1 MNELKLSKRLEEV
14 VKSIIPKSM
23 IADIGSDHAYL
34 PCYAYLNG
42 YIKGAIAGEI
52 TDGPFQSAREQVK
65 KTDLEH
71 VIEVR
76 KGNGLAVISPNEVDC
91 ITIAGMGGSLIRTIL
106 EEGKEKLEGVK
117 RLVLQ
122 PNIGASNIRKWLI
135 DHQWAIIDEKVLEDD
150 GRIYEIIVA
159 EKGNPLDVY
168 GGNVEAGLLLGPILM
183 KRKSDVFK
191 KKWNHELKH
200 AEQIVAQLS
209 QGAVSSEG
217 KVKKERFEKDIVLI
231 KEALK

>member
-14 VKSIIPKSM
+14 VKSIMPNSV

-65 KTDLEH
+65 KTELEH

-122 PNIGASNIRKWLI
+122 PNIGAANIRKWLME
-135 DHQWAIIDEKVLEDD
+135 HQWSIIDEKILEDD

-159 EKGNPLDVY
+159 EKGNPLDNY
-168 GGNVEAGLLLGPILM
+168 NDHIEAGLLLGPVLM
-183 KRKSDVFK
+183 KRKSDIFK

-200 AEQIVAQLS
+200 AEQIVEQLNK
-209 QGAVSSEG
+209 GATSSEG
-217 KVKKERFEKDIVLI
+217 QVKKERFEKEITLI
-231 KEALK
+231 KEVLK